1 MLGEFFIGFFA
12 GKSPLHGAFL
22 PTPSIR
28 PRIRLA
34 LQTFAARLLPS
45 TVVFHRYCGPWPGCP
60 ARAHAQLGR
69 RVTVQ
74 RFCTFVECLLIVRR
88 QLFATHYGEDIR
100 ARCLQEGTGRKRP
113 SQLGQL
119 LAARHVVLL
128 LSETTE
134 NGNRCR
140 CAGGTLLLRP

>member
-22 PTPSIR
+22 PIPSIR

-69 RVTVQ
+69 RVTVS
-74 RFCTFVECLLIVRR
+74 FHHTSDTFRPGTLQSMIEI
-88 QLFATHYGEDIR
+88 QAHWTEED
-100 ARCLQEGTGRKRP
+100 LH
-113 SQLGQL
+113 QLG
-119 LAARHVVLL
+119 L
-128 LSETTE
+128 LSSALTHPQFQLTAKL
-134 NGNRCR
+134 GNFLQSC
-140 CAGGTLLLRP
+140 